1 MRPRGTKSL
10 PPSPEV
16 CTLQVTTPA
25 SRAQQYQPHG
35 PSVEAR
41 SGPTIQRVEGKT
53 RYVLPVQLE
62 PSLPAG
68 ALVLLQP
75 TVRSLLGDNPILQE
89 VQADGSLSVLVD
101 NLECEDVDLKPGTL
115 VGSVQE
121 VTCHTRSTPLGQLS
135 SPGGCHT
142 CRV

>member
-1 MRPRGTKSL
+1 MINQLHSRGTLRIHGKEVPMCAPRGAKSL

-25 SRAQQYQPHG
+25 ARAQQYQPHG

-53 RYVLPVQLE
+53 RCVLPVRLE

-89 VQADGSLSVLVD
+89 VQANGSLSVLVD
-101 NLECEDVDLKPGTL
+101 NLECEDVDLIP
-115 VGSVQE
+115 
-121 VTCHTRSTPLGQLS
+121 
-135 SPGGCHT
+135 
-142 CRV
+142 